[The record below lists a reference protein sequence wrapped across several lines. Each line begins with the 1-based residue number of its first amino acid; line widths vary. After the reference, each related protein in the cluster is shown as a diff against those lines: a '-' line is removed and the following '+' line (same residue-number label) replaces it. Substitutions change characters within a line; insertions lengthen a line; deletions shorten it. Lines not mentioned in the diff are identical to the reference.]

1 MSKFK
6 VQLTPF
12 LKLYLFHSNKSK
24 SNTHSTESDKTDP
37 PNMNIFLCESKSYN
51 IFKVGCVAA
60 VAGSRTIATVT
71 LASNQY

>member
-24 SNTHSTESDKTDP
+24 SNTHSTESDNTDP
-37 PNMNIFLCESKSYN
+37 PNMNIFLCESKSYL
-51 IFKVGCVAA
+51 KLDA
-60 VAGSRTIATVT
+60 
-71 LASNQY
+71 